1 MTQREKDIQCVVDVA
16 KRHKVGRLYLVG
28 SALNSK
34 QSPRDYDFAVE
45 DLQPGSFF
53 RFYGEVMSVV
63 SKPVDLIDL
72 SGPATKFK
80 DIIRAEGRVIYER
93 KAA

>member
-1 MTQREKDIQCVVDVA
+1 MTQGEKDIQSVVDVA
-16 KRHKVGRLYLVG
+16 RKHNVGRLYLVG
-28 SALNSK
+28 SALNPN
-34 QSPRDYDFAVE
+34 QTPRDYDFAVE
-45 DLQPGSFF
+45 DLPAGSFF

-72 SGPATKFK
+72 SGPKTKFK
-80 DIIRAEGRVIYER
+80 DIIRAEGKVIYER